1 MCVSSRTLTIACVRI
16 GSIAQRH
23 EKCSPLYV
31 AVQLDDHDKAHSIA
45 NYLLEREASG
55 HALGDG
61 GRDSALHAAIARLRT
76 GSQDERERFSSL
88 IETLC
93 HKQVVNAQQRHL
105 GVRLSD
111 LDLDFCT
118 FECQVCKLQS
128 ARTRIFLR
136 PWPLLT
142 AAHALAKGG

>member
-1 MCVSSRTLTIACVRI
+1 MRI

-23 EKCSPLYV
+23 EECSPLYV

-45 NYLLEREASG
+45 NYLLESEASG

-93 HKQVVNAQQRHL
+93 HKQVVHAREQRHL

-118 FECQVCKLQS
+118 FECQVCSLQS